1 MQALG
6 RWQPAPTRRK
16 VASVSAFAR
25 ATPSARGVDAAGV
38 LAFVDAA
45 ERRGLGLHSL
55 MIARHGDVIAEGWWA
70 PYSADRVHLAYSLS
84 KTLTATAVG
93 ALASQGAIDIDA
105 PVLSHFPEIDPA
117 TVSDRWRAVT
127 IAHCLSMSVGHD
139 VDAAAVIWDPA
150 DAAPGAT
157 PLGQLQRIFA
167 TELAAEPGELFTY
180 NQVATYLLSLVVGR
194 VTGEPLHV
202 VVRSRL
208 LDRLG
213 ARELPWHTES
223 FGFDL
228 GFTGAHVTTET
239 ILGVAQLAL
248 ERGRWHDES
257 IVADWWYDRATRPVA
272 PVPPPDPAAPP
283 DWQYGYG
290 FSYWL
295 QREGFRGDGAFGQ
308 YAITLPA
315 RSMVIA
321 ITSEVADMQA
331 TLDAVWEFVVPA
343 VDRPTPT
350 DGEADAELAARLAGL
365 GYPAAGGA
373 AGAGGPTD
381 RLDFARSAS
390 SDLAAEYTAVAIEP
404 STGGHAL
411 ALRRDDEWIG
421 GIAVGD
427 GEWRESSMTAGGWR
441 LPVVASGGW
450 VEPERFVAEVR
461 LIETPHRFTVNATV
475 GGEAELRW
483 NLVPLMGPDPMW
495 CSVRRAAD

>member
-1 MQALG
+1 V
-6 RWQPAPTRRK
+6 TT
-16 VASVSAFAR
+16 FAR

-45 ERRGLGLHSL
+45 ERRGFGLHSL

-70 PYSADRVHLAYSLS
+70 PYSADRVQLAYSLS

-93 ALASQGAIDIDA
+93 ALASQGVLDIDA

-117 TVSDRWRAVT
+117 TVSERWRAVT

-139 VDAAAVIWDPA
+139 VDAAAVIWDAA
-150 DAAPGAT
+150 DTAPGAT
-157 PLGQLQRIFA
+157 PLGQLRRIFA
-167 TELAAEPGELFTY
+167 TELAAEPGTLFTY

-202 VVRSRL
+202 VVLSRL

-228 GFTGAHVTTET
+228 GFSGAHVTTET

-248 ERGRWHDES
+248 ERGRWHGES
-257 IVADWWYDRATRPVA
+257 IVADWWYDRATRPGA

-283 DWQYGYG
+283 DWQCGYG

-315 RSMVIA
+315 RSMAIA
-321 ITSEVADMQA
+321 ITSEVAEMQP

-343 VDRPTPT
+343 VDRPTAPA
-350 DGEADAELAARLAGL
+350 GAADAELAARLADVAH
-365 GYPAAGGA
+365 PPVGGA
-373 AGAGGPTD
+373 AGVRRPTA
-381 RLDFARSAS
+381 RLDVARSAS
-390 SDLAAEYTAVAIEP
+390 SDLAEEYTAVAIEP
-404 STGGHAL
+404 STGGHVL

-421 GIAVGD
+421 GIVAGD

-461 LIETPHRFTVNATV
+461 LIETPHRFTVDATV
-475 GGEAELRW
+475 GRDAALRW